1 MLKVGNKCFF
11 RRSSGKQQL
20 ATIFSIYEDSA
31 IVKWV
36 GHDGV
41 SIGTKE
47 IKINQLKPFRNKIN
61 FFNWFILILLF
72 LILSFLFY
80 DHYSVK
86 KKVIISLKLFFTSH
100 FLNTHY

>member
-1 MLKVGNKCFF
+1 MLKLGNKCFF

-36 GHDGV
+36 GHDLV

-61 FFNWFILILLF
+61 FLNWFILILLF

-80 DHYSVK
+80 DHYSVHYTVK
-86 KKVIISLKLFFTSH
+86 KSNYIT
-100 FLNTHY
+100 

>member
-11 RRSSGKQQL
+11 RRSNGKQQL
-20 ATIFSIYEDSA
+20 ATIFSIYEEIA

-47 IKINQLKPFRNKIN
+47 IKINQLKPSIFSIG
-61 FFNWFILILLF
+61 LF
-72 LILSFLFY
+72 
-80 DHYSVK
+80 
-86 KKVIISLKLFFTSH
+86 
-100 FLNTHY
+100 